1 MAVLRPSEY
10 SPNNMAA
17 SSLDERVAEGVRRF
31 PVLYDKSCKDFK
43 DANKKK
49 NAWEEVAKQAGL
61 SSGMLNCKSERS
73 LNCLRDPSH
82 LPGVNPFLFLFGLEL
97 GTCLPREISV
107 KMKRDRKDKRK
118 LGFMEDS
125 APDSDS
131 LIFTRSYR
139 SALLITTPTPTPT
152 PSLVKTSLK

>member
-49 NAWEEVAKQAGL
+49 NAREEVAKQAGL
-61 SSGMLNCKSERS
+61 SSNFDVDKYYEPKIAFFSAEYYFY
-73 LNCLRDPSH
+73 
-82 LPGVNPFLFLFGLEL
+82 GV
-97 GTCLPREISV
+97 SV
-107 KMKRDRKDKRK
+107 CAK
-118 LGFMEDS
+118 
-125 APDSDS
+125 
-131 LIFTRSYR
+131 
-139 SALLITTPTPTPT
+139 
-152 PSLVKTSLK
+152 

>member
-17 SSLDERVAEGVRRF
+17 SSLDKRVAEGVRRF
-31 PVLYDKSCKDFK
+31 PVLYDKSCKDFR

-82 LPGVNPFLFLFGLEL
+82 LPGVNPFLFLFGLE
-97 GTCLPREISV
+97 IAS
-107 KMKRDRKDKRK
+107 
-118 LGFMEDS
+118 
-125 APDSDS
+125 DSDS
-131 LIFTRSYR
+131 LIFTRSCR
-139 SALLITTPTPTPT
+139 SALLITKSSDSNSVSSENQP
-152 PSLVKTSLK
+152 LVVT